1 MRDARA
7 IFCVDAGGTHSRARL
22 YDAADAVVA
31 QAQAGPCNP
40 STDLA
45 QAVSS
50 LIALWR
56 DCART
61 PADETVLAIGGAG
74 LFARAARQEFLAGIP
89 RFAAATVMSDGYA
102 ALIGAGGGKL
112 GALIIAG
119 TGVVAHRLYPDGR
132 SMQRDGWGWIAGD
145 RGSGAWIGQRA
156 LRHALAMVDG
166 LVPRDPLGEA
176 VLAVL
181 REDDRRLGGWL
192 IGMGP
197 ARLAALAPLV
207 LQAAERGEPVA
218 VRIVAR
224 AVEHLAALAGTL
236 VPQIPGG
243 WRMEGKLMVRR
254 ASTSRGNRSL
264 PARVGRAS
272 VATCLCLLF
281 ALAAELGAAEP
292 VNADLR
298 RILEAGNGE
307 IRILALA

>member
-1 MRDARA
+1 MPDPGA
-7 IFCVDAGGTHSRARL
+7 IFCVDAGGTHCRGRL
-22 YDAADAVVA
+22 HDAAGALA
-31 QAQAGPCNP
+31 AEGQAGPCNP

-45 QAVSS
+45 QAVAN
-50 LIALWR
+50 LTALWR

-61 PADETVLAIGGAG
+61 PAGETVLAIGGAG
-74 LFARAARQEFLAGIP
+74 LFARTVRQDFLAGIP
-89 RFAAATVMSDGYA
+89 PFAAATVMSDGYA
-102 ALIGAGGGKL
+102 ALIGAGGGKP

-181 REDDRRLGGWL
+181 REDDKRLGGWL

-236 VPQIPGG
+236 DLGAGDPLFLAGGLGTEFRVPVATLLGRPVLAPAADA
-243 WRMEGKLMVRR
+243 MEGCRLV
-254 ASTSRGNRSL
+254 AS
-264 PARVGRAS
+264 
-272 VATCLCLLF
+272 
-281 ALAAELGAAEP
+281 GAAPAE
-292 VNADLR
+292 NAIDTL
-298 RILEAGNGE
+298 GFGG
-307 IRILALA
+307 